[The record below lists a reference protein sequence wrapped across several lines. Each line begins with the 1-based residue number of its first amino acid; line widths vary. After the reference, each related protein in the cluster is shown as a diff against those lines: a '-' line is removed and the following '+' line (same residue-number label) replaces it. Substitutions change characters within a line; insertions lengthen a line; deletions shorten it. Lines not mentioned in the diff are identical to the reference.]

1 MEMHISAPENFPEP
15 ARAANIEPGRQDYIS
30 TLLRL
35 VRMEL
40 YKLRRRTY
48 SKITLF
54 ILLGLVVA
62 GVLLLGFASLSQV
75 NSPASSFV
83 PPRCAANT
91 TSYCTTQTYTQAQ
104 LEQIKDQ
111 NLRGNARDLGFPG
124 SFMTIATILNEAILA
139 LLGLILVG
147 AISGTE
153 YGMGT
158 IRLLFTRG
166 PTRVQGMLAK
176 VIACLIYITIVMLLL
191 IVVYMLVGMLVYPL
205 TGEPYSYVFGLLHA
219 ANFGELLGNTLLLVL
234 IAIASWYFYGLLALF
249 FGTLGRSTAAALGAT
264 IAWFI
269 LDILLNYILS
279 FLPGLFSSG
288 PMHDLVTVLPTYLP
302 SNNFAAL
309 AQNRVHVLSSQ
320 HPASIS
326 DAHALIV
333 IGVYMVV
340 LIGASCLLAARRD
353 VTN

>member
-1 MEMHISAPENFPEP
+1 MEMHIDAPENFPEP

-75 NSPASSFV
+75 NAPASSFV
-83 PPRCAANT
+83 PPRCSANT
-91 TSYCTTQTYTQAQ
+91 TSYCTTRTYTPAQ
-104 LEQIKDQ
+104 LEQIKNQ
-111 NLRGNARDLGFPG
+111 QLQANARELGFPS
-124 SFMTIATILNEAILA
+124 SFMTIASVLSEPILA

-166 PTRVQGMLAK
+166 PTRLQCMLAK
-176 VIACLIYITIVMLLL
+176 ILASLVYIVVIMLLL
-191 IVVYMLVGMLVYPL
+191 IVAYMLVGMLAYPL
-205 TGEPYSYVFGLLHA
+205 AGEPYSYTFGLLHA
-219 ANFGELLGNTLLLVL
+219 ANFGKTLGNTLLLVL
-234 IAIASWYFYGLLALF
+234 ITVAGWFFYGLLALF

-269 LDILLNYILS
+269 LEMLLGYILG

-288 PMHDLVTVLPTYLP
+288 PMHDLVTALPAYLP

-309 AQNRVHVLSSQ
+309 VQNRLHGLGSQ
-320 HPASIS
+320 SPASIS

-340 LIGASCLLAARRD
+340 LIGTSCWLAARRD